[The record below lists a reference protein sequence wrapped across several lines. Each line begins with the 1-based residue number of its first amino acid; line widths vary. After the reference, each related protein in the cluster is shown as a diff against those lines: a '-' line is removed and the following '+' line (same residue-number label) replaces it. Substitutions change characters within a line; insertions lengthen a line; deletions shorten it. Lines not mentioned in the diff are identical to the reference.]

1 MVPWWVKSGLFYVLS
16 YMHEGGGVNKK
27 IILSIK
33 KTKKKKTARDEG
45 AKE

>member
-16 YMHEGGGVNKK
+16 YMHEGVGVNKK
-27 IILSIK
+27 IIIQN
-33 KTKKKKTARDEG
+33 KKKTASDEG